1 MKALSIRPP
10 FIWTILYA
18 GKDIENRTWG
28 TRVVGT
34 IALHAS
40 STVSK
45 QEWEDLS
52 DFLKEH
58 GLPSMPPKET
68 LVKGAIVGVVDIVG
82 CHNPEE
88 GAYPSLWYGDEY
100 GFVLENP
107 RPLPIPIPIKGKLNL
122 WTIPKEIEEQ
132 IWAQIPQIPPNLN
145 WVSPVHSQKSK
156 KSWIKEMYSKLKK

>member
-45 QEWEDLS
+45 HDYENLS
-52 DFLKEH
+52 AFLEEH
-58 GLPSMPPKET
+58 GLPVLPSQKE

-82 CHNPEE
+82 CHTPKD
-88 GAYPSLWYGDEY
+88 GAYPSKWYSGEY

-107 RPLPIPIPIKGKLNL
+107 RPLHQPISIKGKLNL
-122 WTIPKEIEEQ
+122 WTIPNEIEEQ
-132 IWAQIPQIPPNLN
+132 IWTQIPKIEREFN
-145 WVSPVHSQKSK
+145 WVSPAPSQKRRWIWLKQLFFK
-156 KSWIKEMYSKLKK
+156 K